1 MIKRK
6 IKKVIDK
13 KISLGTVI
21 TILTIVGTCIYTQG
35 IMASEIESVE
45 ADTSK
50 HSVKINKNVENIQK
64 LEVSVAKIESK
75 IDEGFKRIEDLFF
88 EK

>member
-1 MIKRK
+1 M
-6 IKKVIDK
+6 IDK
-13 KISLGTVI
+13 KISLGTII
-21 TILTIVGTCIYTQG
+21 TIFTIVATCIYTQG
-35 IMASEIESVE
+35 IMSSEIEAIKS
-45 ADTSK
+45 DSTS
-50 HSVKINKNVENIQK
+50 HSVKIDKNVENIQT